1 MTRSHLPSGTSHG
14 LDFLIS
20 DNWSAGQAL
29 AVVELLDDLRE
40 RIAAHYQIL
49 NGRMTPSNP
58 TLNDE
63 CPPELLVHTT
73 LYPGSQPLSPC
84 GREKV
89 LQSVEEELLTHPA
102 KPHSND

>member
-40 RIAAHYQIL
+40 RIAAHYQIPL
-49 NGRMTPSNP
+49 N
-58 TLNDE
+58 
-63 CPPELLVHTT
+63 ELLHEQRA
-73 LYPGSQPLSPC
+73 PPDNP
-84 GREKV
+84 
-89 LQSVEEELLTHPA
+89 HPR
-102 KPHSND
+102 NIDDLF